1 MKVKL
6 ISYSKPHDI
15 DSNQNIQDLV
25 AYCARVSNPANQNN
39 TKTNEK
45 LIKYGMVSA
54 KQSYISSVLFS
65 DDTQIKLFSGKL
77 FKAS

>member
-15 DSNQNIQDLV
+15 NSNQNIQDLV

-45 LIKYGMVSA
+45 LIKYLTKES
-54 KQSYISSVLFS
+54 
-65 DDTQIKLFSGKL
+65 
-77 FKAS
+77 